1 MNTGTPPGTNADRQ
15 IAAIW
20 IALLRS
26 GVVTEAQMREA
37 LDTVAAAD
45 RAGDGATHTIQHL
58 VHALR
63 HPGDIPLD
71 GEDQPLEQPKPL

>member
-1 MNTGTPPGTNADRQ
+1 MDTGTVSGTTTDRQ

-26 GVVTEAQMREA
+26 SIVTEAQMRDA

-45 RAGDGATHTIQHL
+45 RDGDGVSHTVQHL